1 MPDSV
6 SSLPAHGRVACSKC
20 FNGPTV
26 WNETEMVAAGWHI
39 VNNPMSWGAAKPQY
53 LVLGVSKGTTQCEAI
68 SPKPHNDVPFDGFRH
83 ALAKALQLLG
93 LLQTSETI
101 ESKISASE
109 MEWGFGS
116 MVRCALG
123 IPKADNAIERSGTV
137 VQRLA
142 AMSGDQSWITLCS
155 SVFLRTLPASLRVV
169 VLLSNDDGYIDAC
182 FAAIRRLRPST
193 RRIND
198 VAYGD
203 EEITWVHIVHVGG
216 PGKNHIASWFAGEG
230 RQGSKRIAA
239 QTALG
244 KSTGLPVAEPQLE
257 RGTTPGDFSA
267 KASAV
272 VKSSRT
278 TSVRRGVGKPIPA
291 NPVRDAILQSMN
303 AHASFRPHPSETIV
317 GGTKYVS
324 AFLGRNGRVIAF
336 DKAVA
341 TKQPMWFR
349 DEPQLRA
356 LMDKLRVSF
365 DGYPPEK
372 GRNSNL
378 SKLAEFEGKALLR
391 AFPSTAA
398 EAIEIADAV
407 VSGPP
412 TGH

>member
-1 MPDSV
+1 MSESV
-6 SSLPAHGRVACSKC
+6 SSLPANGRVACSKC
-20 FNGPTV
+20 FSGLTV
-26 WNETEMVAAGWHI
+26 WNETEVIAAGWHI
-39 VNNPMSWGAAKPQY
+39 VNNPMSWGAAEPQY

-68 SPKPHNDVPFDGFRH
+68 SAKPHNDVPFDGFRP

-123 IPKADNAIERSGTV
+123 LPTADNAIERSGTV

-142 AMSGDQSWITLCS
+142 AMPADQSWITLCS
-155 SVFLRTLPASLRVV
+155 SVFLRSLPASLRVV

-182 FAAIRRLRPST
+182 FGAIRRLRPST

-203 EEITWVHIVHVGG
+203 ETITWVHIVHVGG

-230 RQGSKRIAA
+230 RQGGKRVAA
-239 QTALG
+239 QMALG
-244 KSTGLPVAEPQLE
+244 KSTDVPVPEPQLE
-257 RGTTPGDFSA
+257 KVTTPSDFQA
-267 KASAV
+267 KAATMAKSA
-272 VKSSRT
+272 RT
-278 TSVRRGVGKPIPA
+278 PSVPRGVGKPIPV

-324 AFLGRNGRVIAF
+324 AFLGRNGRAIAF

-349 DEPQLRA
+349 DDPHLRE
-356 LMDKLRVSF
+356 LMDKLRVPF
-365 DGYPPEK
+365 VGYPPEK

-391 AFPSTAA
+391 AFPQTAA
-398 EAIEIADAV
+398 EAIKIADAV
-407 VSGPP
+407 VSGVP
-412 TGH
+412 TGL